1 MVNKK
6 RKRKYNKRKKR
17 NSPKN
22 MKTIIQV
29 RSVLFILVLIVSVIF
44 MSKIFNNNKEFIT
57 IENINYYIDL
67 ADKYSEGRGQLN
79 WKEIA
84 AIDGGINDN
93 NFEKS
98 NEEVIKKIAN
108 SFYEEGSNNKKSFDE
123 ALQECTSSKK
133 EKEKVKL
140 ILEKLQNTS
149 LRQEVEGENANKDK
163 FIASIKDYAINNY
176 KNYGVLPSITI
187 SQAIIES
194 NWGTSELASKYN
206 NYFGVKADR
215 RWKGKIINFST
226 KENYKDVINANFR
239 AYNSVEESVNDQGKF
254 LSENSRYRDN
264 GLFSSTSY
272 IGQANALEKAGYA
285 TAKDENGEAIYAD
298 TLIRVIRENNLMI
311 IDSML

>member
-6 RKRKYNKRKKR
+6 TKRKYNKRKK
-17 NSPKN
+17 KN
-22 MKTIIQV
+22 NPQNLKKINQI
-29 RSVLFILVLIVSVIF
+29 RSILLIFLLVVSVIL
-44 MSKIFNNNKEFIT
+44 MSKMFNNKKEFIT
-57 IENINYYIDL
+57 TENINYYIDL

-123 ALQECTSSKK
+123 ALDECTSSKK
-133 EKEKVKL
+133 DKEKVKI
-140 ILEKLQNTS
+140 ILDKLQNVS
-149 LRQEVEGENANKDK
+149 LRKEAEGENANKDN

-206 NYFGVKADR
+206 NYFGVKADS
-215 RWKGKIINFST
+215 RWTGKIVNYST
-226 KENYKDVINANFR
+226 KENYKDVIKANFR

-254 LSENSRYRDN
+254 LSNNSRYRDN

>member
-44 MSKIFNNNKEFIT
+44 MSKIFNNNKKFIT

-215 RWKGKIINFST
+215 RWKGKIVNFST